1 MCPCLPRPLITV
13 LQTRWDFV
21 QDSIP
26 CSRKYSQSEY
36 KKAVVQLNPT
46 ISNSQGKWEI
56 VQNNEFEIAASKL
69 SKKKSKG
76 KGKWFWVWN
85 TKEFKISEF
94 ELARS
99 NCIFDGVAPDLP
111 IMYQT
116 KVPLYFLW
124 PGGVC
129 EALLWNTMEY
139 PTCHLYFFGMHTYLK
154 ASVYNKTLHIFCISL
169 KSVVYLGS
177 IRPCLSCTQIREG
190 MMTLFPGWPNF

>member
-1 MCPCLPRPLITV
+1 MCPCLPGPLIPI

-26 CSRKYSQSEY
+26 CGRKYSQSEY
-36 KKAVVQLNPT
+36 KKAVVQFNPK

-69 SKKKSKG
+69 PKKKS

-99 NCIFDGVAPDLP
+99 NCIFDGVEPDLP

-116 KVPLYFLW
+116 KVPLMLATVFPMAWWCMQSSL
-124 PGGVC
+124 V
-129 EALLWNTMEY
+129 EY
-139 PTCHLYFFGMHTYLK
+139 HGISYLSLVLFWYAHLPKG
-154 ASVYNKTLHIFCISL
+154 FC
-169 KSVVYLGS
+169 V
-177 IRPCLSCTQIREG
+177 
-190 MMTLFPGWPNF
+190 